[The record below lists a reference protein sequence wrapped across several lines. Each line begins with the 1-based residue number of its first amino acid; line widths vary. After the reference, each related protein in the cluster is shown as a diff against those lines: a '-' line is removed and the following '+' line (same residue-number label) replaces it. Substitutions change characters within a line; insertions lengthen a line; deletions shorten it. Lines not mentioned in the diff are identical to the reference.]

1 VRFDAPARGNQVEP
15 NERGTVQHDVG
26 AADEVTGLLGGRYRL
41 GPRIGSG
48 GMAAVHSAVDIDL
61 GREVAVKVYQSGGN
75 ATDLYRFGAE
85 ARLLAS
91 LSHPALV
98 TVYDVCLG
106 DDRPYLVMQLV
117 AGTTL
122 RDLIDRGPLE
132 PAAVARLG
140 ARLADVLAYI
150 HAREVVHRDVK
161 PANVLVDE
169 AGVCYLADFGLAR
182 VLETAHLTGSH
193 EIVGTAAYL
202 APEQVVGADTGP
214 PVDVY
219 ALGLVLLECLT
230 ARTEYHGTTVET
242 ALARLSRRPRIPEE
256 LSPAWR
262 SALTAMTAQDPAD
275 RPDAVRCAELLR
287 AISRGRPATRVR
299 AAAAL
304 APPPDTVPSGRRP
317 VHIGLAVA
325 ALGATLAGI
334 LTAGATITVAGRPSE
349 SPPQQKPAPSAEPTS
364 PPPAAE
370 PSDLPTVP
378 PLPGGAVADPPTPA
392 PAPALGERP
401 APPEPTQPTP
411 AEPTPAKPG
420 QGKPKPAKPT
430 PEKKSNE
437 GSAPAP
443 PTPR

>member
-1 VRFDAPARGNQVEP
+1 MH
-15 NERGTVQHDVG
+15 HDVG
-26 AADEVTGLLGGRYRL
+26 AADEVAGLLGGRYRL

-61 GREVAVKVYQSGGN
+61 GREVAVKVYQAGGN

-140 ARLADVLAYI
+140 ARLADVLAYV
-150 HAREVVHRDVK
+150 HTHGVVHRDVK
-161 PANVLVDE
+161 PANVLVDK
-169 AGVCYLADFGLAR
+169 ADVCYLADFGLAR
-182 VLETAHLTGSH
+182 VLEAAHLTGSH

-202 APEQVVGADTGP
+202 APEQVAGTDTGP

-230 ARTEYHGTTVET
+230 ARTEYHGTTAET
-242 ALARLSRRPRIPEE
+242 ALARLSRGPRIPEG

-262 SALTAMTAQDPAD
+262 SALTAMTARDPAD
-275 RPDAVRCAELLR
+275 RPDGARCAELLR
-287 AISRGRPATRVR
+287 AISRGRAATRVP
-299 AAAAL
+299 AAAL
-304 APPPDTVPSGRRP
+304 APPPGPPVRTVPSGRRP

-334 LTAGATITVAGRPSE
+334 LTAGATSTVAGRPSG
-349 SPPQQKPAPSAEPTS
+349 SPPQQTPAPTTEPTS
-364 PPPAAE
+364 PPPAE
-370 PSDLPTVP
+370 PSDLPTAP
-378 PLPGGAVADPPTPA
+378 PPPGGAVADAPG

-401 APPEPTQPTP
+401 AAPEPTQPTSP
-411 AEPTPAKPG
+411 EPTPAKPSS
-420 QGKPKPAKPT
+420 GKPKPAKPA
-430 PEKKSNE
+430 PERANK
-437 GSAPAP
+437 GPAP
-443 PTPR
+443 TPPAPR